1 MSDSKAAHSES
12 LLQDELPRNARFGGK
27 ALVFCAFV
35 VGLGFAA
42 FLSNGWTTQ
51 ESTVDMAVQPR
62 VMQPVKSLPFSPAFR
77 QAPNVFAFQQPLPVM
92 QSQQGSARNGFAT
105 NALRN
110 PSALASSGV
119 TLGQQRVPDV
129 RKTLGLIRG
138 GFAGPKCTYA
148 NKHASLCGDLVVLRP
163 DTAVHAEG
171 SSKSSSFDA
180 DKLLKEV
187 ADKWDAVEDKTSA
200 TIYAGGALVVLIFA
214 NNILATVN
222 ALPLLPQLFETVG
235 VGYSAYFAYR
245 YLLTKSSRE
254 ELIADIEELKEKVT
268 GTK

>member
-1 MSDSKAAHSES
+1 MND
-12 LLQDELPRNARFGGK
+12 P
-27 ALVFCAFV
+27 
-35 VGLGFAA
+35 
-42 FLSNGWTTQ
+42 
-51 ESTVDMAVQPR
+51 TVDMAQVQPR
-62 VMQPVKSLPFSPAFR
+62 VMQPVKSFPFSPAFR
-77 QAPNVFAFQQPLPVM
+77 QAPMASPFM
-92 QSQQGSARNGFAT
+92 QSPQAPARDGFAT

-119 TLGQQRVPDV
+119 TLGQQRLPDV

-138 GFAGPKCTYA
+138 SSAAPKCMYA

-163 DTAVHAEG
+163 STAVHAEG
-171 SSKSSSFDA
+171 SKSSSSFDA

-187 ADKWDAVEDKTSA
+187 SEKWDNVEDKTSA
-200 TIYAGGALVVLIFA
+200 TIYAGGALVALIFA

>member
-1 MSDSKAAHSES
+1 MSDSKVASSES
-12 LLQDELPRNARFGGK
+12 LLQEEHPRNARCGGK
-27 ALVFCAFV
+27 ALVFLAFV

-42 FLSNGWTTQ
+42 FLTNGGTMQ
-51 ESTVDMAVQPR
+51 EPTVDMAVQPR
-62 VMQPVKSLPFSPAFR
+62 VMQPVKTFPFSPAFR
-77 QAPNVFAFQQPLPVM
+77 QAPMALPFV
-92 QSQQGSARNGFAT
+92 QSPQASARDGLAT

-110 PSALASSGV
+110 PSALASSGA
-119 TLGQQRVPDV
+119 TLGQQRLPDV

-138 GFAGPKCTYA
+138 SSAPPKCVYA
-148 NKHASLCGDLVVLRP
+148 NRHASLCGDLVVLRP

-171 SSKSSSFDA
+171 QSKSSSSFDA
-180 DKLLKEV
+180 DKLLKDVTE
-187 ADKWDAVEDKTSA
+187 KWDAVEDKTTA
-200 TIYAGGALVVLIFA
+200 TIYAGGALVALIFA